1 MRCEA
6 SSNEGPST
14 SGRGEHDLLIAG
26 PGVLGSLLGKLWKD
40 AHPMAE
46 VVGQTN
52 SDTNHQRWAF
62 KDFYS
67 CWRHCSTDFLKT

>member
-6 SSNEGPST
+6 SSNEAPST
-14 SGRGEHDLLIAG
+14 SGRGDLDLLIAG

-40 AHPMAE
+40 AHSMAE

-52 SDTNHQRWAF
+52 SDANHQRWALVVF
-62 KDFYS
+62 MPAP
-67 CWRHCSTDFLKT
+67 L